1 MIIANDRQPMIALFI
16 TALFVL
22 VSVLII
28 FACLYV
34 NAIVPLVLIKMI
46 IITFSYSAARD
57 TQL

>member
-1 MIIANDRQPMIALFI
+1 MIALFI